1 MFRNLLG
8 NSPSITIDKSASL
21 QQAISLM
28 VHHRIHHLIVTEKN
42 FPIGILTDR
51 DIFYRCYPLTGKG
64 TSPFVALT
72 IEEITRRRVPVIDS
86 KTTLSKTLEEMEAL
100 GVSAVLSHN
109 ADGTWGILTET
120 DLLKLLNDIAHK
132 SSWRKE
138 LLSEAETALASPV
151 LQKLIESVNQMGI

>member
-1 MFRNLLG
+1 
-8 NSPSITIDKSASL
+8 
-21 QQAISLM
+21 
-28 VHHRIHHLIVTEKN
+28 
-42 FPIGILTDR
+42 
-51 DIFYRCYPLTGKG
+51 
-64 TSPFVALT
+64 
-72 IEEITRRRVPVIDS
+72 
-86 KTTLSKTLEEMEAL
+86 MEAL